1 MKYFKC
7 KANDESGLTQEF
19 LDLHK
24 LTFPDV
30 YIDAETMAKAAAL
43 SQEDNKAQYAFMPFC
58 HTTEAEGYG
67 AKITL
72 TDGNGARASELILKS
87 IDELSGLKDW
97 DLNSGRFASSLE
109 ACRLLKK
116 DGHYVVF
123 TVTGPL
129 GILNC
134 LLDASQVFKLLRK
147 KGPALEAF
155 YIATERNLLAWADAA
170 VEAGADCIAYAD
182 PMAGADIA
190 GPKYAEQL
198 TRDFVAP
205 LMIKMRELIGDRAAL
220 SVCPKVWLTRSELG
234 IAKDYPEYS
243 LPEDPEFGFCHPACD
258 GIYGRYCTK
267 SAVPKRRGILFDIDL
282 AGKPVT
288 EEVK

>member
-1 MKYFKC
+1 
-7 KANDESGLTQEF
+7 
-19 LDLHK
+19 
-24 LTFPDV
+24 
-30 YIDAETMAKAAAL
+30 
-43 SQEDNKAQYAFMPFC
+43 NKAQYAFMPFC

-123 TVTGPL
+123 TITGPL

-155 YIATERNLLAWADAA
+155 YAATERNLLAWADAA

-205 LMIKMRELIGDRAAL
+205 LIVKMRKRIGDRAAL
-220 SVCPKVWLTRSELG
+220 SVCPKVWLTMSELG

-243 LPEDPEFGFCHPACD
+243 LPEDPEFGFCKKASD

-267 SAVPKRRGILFDIDL
+267 SATPKSRGILFEIDL
-282 AGKPVT
+282 DGKPPA
-288 EEVK
+288 EEIA